1 MEQLDSMY
9 TTRLHAVTS
18 KDGKPGE
25 EERPSQ
31 RFRRIIGSIV
41 VLRDALAAAALTE
54 RRYAKELEVKQTLRS
69 PGTVLRHSGGH
80 SSPITLLPPHL
91 SVAFY
96 WKTGNANPVRGRRR
110 KHTPRPRSEVS
121 RADGKKPTTDICSQL
136 TGEYA

>member
-1 MEQLDSMY
+1 MEQLDSIY

-80 SSPITLLPPHL
+80 SSPITLLPPPPFRGFL
-91 SVAFY
+91 LENRKCQPGSGSPP
-96 WKTGNANPVRGRRR
+96 KT
-110 KHTPRPRSEVS
+110 HTE
-121 RADGKKPTTDICSQL
+121 TSQ
-136 TGEYA
+136 